1 MMNQQTTLQTTPVSG
16 EATHTLI
23 ASSHARYRKGPTGYA
38 ESLQFGRW
46 KKTVWL
52 NEDLDRSPFKPLKKG

>member
-1 MMNQQTTLQTTPVSG
+1 MMNQQATQQATPVSDA
-16 EATHTLI
+16 ATHTLI
-23 ASSHARYRKGPTGYA
+23 ASSHARYRKGSAGYA